1 MSIYTKIY
9 TLDKI
14 LRKVENNNT
23 VILTDKKKK
32 IAVYSLQSLQQLLL
46 LEIYSEKFNFLILF
60 LKLESTTVLK
70 K

>member
-23 VILTDKKKK
+23 VILTDKKK

-46 LEIYSEKFNFLILF
+46 LEIYSEKFNFLVLF
-60 LKLESTTVLK
+60 LLPNSLDPLR
-70 K
+70 

>member
-23 VILTDKKKK
+23 VILTDKEKA
-32 IAVYSLQSLQQLLL
+32 AVYSLQS
-46 LEIYSEKFNFLILF
+46 FVP
-60 LKLESTTVLK
+60 TTELSRSITVNGK
-70 K
+70 EMC

>member
-32 IAVYSLQSLQQLLL
+32 IAVYSLHSLQQLLL
-46 LEIYSEKFNFLILF
+46 LEIYSEKFNFLVLF
-60 LKLESTTVLK
+60 LLPNSLDPLR
-70 K
+70 

>member
-23 VILTDKKKK
+23 VILTDKKKV
-32 IAVYSLQSLQQLLL
+32 AVYSLQS
-46 LEIYSEKFNFLILF
+46 FVP
-60 LKLESTTVLK
+60 TTELSRSITVNGK
-70 K
+70 EMC

>member
-23 VILTDKKKK
+23 VILTDKKKRLLS
-32 IAVYSLQSLQQLLL
+32 IHCRVYNSYT
-46 LEIYSEKFNFLILF
+46 IIRNIL
-60 LKLESTTVLK
+60 
-70 K
+70 

>member
-23 VILTDKKKK
+23 VILTDKKKV
-32 IAVYSLQSLQQLLL
+32 AVYSLQSLQQLLL
-46 LEIYSEKFNFLILF
+46 LEIYSEKFNFLVLF
-60 LKLESTTVLK
+60 LLPNSLDPLR
-70 K
+70 

>member
-46 LEIYSEKFNFLILF
+46 LEIYSEKFNFLVLF
-60 LKLESTTVLK
+60 LLPNSLDPLR
-70 K
+70 

>member
-23 VILTDKKKK
+23 VILTDKKKV
-32 IAVYSLQSLQQLLL
+32 AVYSLQSLQQLLL
-46 LEIYSEKFNFLILF
+46 LEIYSEKFNFLVMF
-60 LKLESTTVLK
+60 LLPNSLDPLR
-70 K
+70 